1 MTVFDCSQV
10 LNVIF
15 NFSLFLYLVG
25 KSISLPVVLCVTV
38 FVTKMSSQGMNPFFH
53 EAYVLV
59 HMKLNT
65 SSKRTLSRSL
75 CSFVNDQRS

>member
-25 KSISLPVVLCVTV
+25 KSVSLPVVLCVTV
-38 FVTKMSSQGMNPFFH
+38 FVTKMSSQGMNQFFH
-53 EAYVLV
+53 EAYVLTYEA
-59 HMKLNT
+59 KYIL
-65 SSKRTLSRSL
+65 
-75 CSFVNDQRS
+75 